1 MDLELQRK
9 LVTEGLTPSAQST
22 SEAAERKV
30 EWTPRVRSCDRCGHK
45 ARRVHGS
52 LAVLGIDSL
61 AWQVLFLMPPFQ
73 YLITEILEGPCGHLD
88 VQLRVS
94 YRVCTL
100 TALTITKEN
109 VLDAQ
114 DPKRTCSSF

>member
-1 MDLELQRK
+1 M
-9 LVTEGLTPSAQST
+9 
-22 SEAAERKV
+22 
-30 EWTPRVRSCDRCGHK
+30 RSCACCGHK

-61 AWQVLFLMPPFQ
+61 AWLVLFLLMPPFQ
-73 YLITEILEGPCGHLD
+73 HLITEILEGPGGHLD
-88 VQLRVS
+88 AQLRIS
-94 YRVCTL
+94 YRVCAL

>member
-1 MDLELQRK
+1 M
-9 LVTEGLTPSAQST
+9 
-22 SEAAERKV
+22 
-30 EWTPRVRSCDRCGHK
+30 RSCARCGLK
-45 ARRVHGS
+45 ARCVHGN

-61 AWQVLFLMPPFQ
+61 AWLVLFLLMPPFQ
-73 YLITEILEGPCGHLD
+73 DLITEILAGPRGHPD

-94 YRVCTL
+94 YRVCAQ

-109 VLDAQ
+109 VLDVQ